1 MECPGHC
8 PANCRME
15 EMMCT
20 GGEDPNGC
28 IMPEFCIPS
37 KGTTVI
43 FNQAVSKLIILITKD
58 QWARMVWIV
67 LHIALPPVTWTNR
80 CAQEGMIQMDA

>member
-15 EMMCT
+15 EMMCP

-28 IMPEFCIPS
+28 MMPETCIPS
-37 KGTTVI
+37 KGTTLI
-43 FNQAVSKLIILITKD
+43 FNHAVLKLIIHIIKGPMGKD
-58 QWARMVWIV
+58 
-67 LHIALPPVTWTNR
+67 
-80 CAQEGMIQMDA
+80 GMDCPAYCPATCSMDQQMCPGGHDSN